1 MFTIIYEKTTGIVK
15 SITSETNADNLSK
28 AINDDLS
35 FIRVDD
41 LPKYNMLRQ
50 RLVVKN
56 NILIVEDLQLTSDQL
71 KMVEWQEYS
80 SEKTQLIEWFNTE
93 YTYKEQKYRRL
104 IVLNKA
110 DDDGVDGN
118 TKLLALYNEAEE
130 KRARIQ
136 ELEQCINNINIV

>member
-15 SITSETNADNLSK
+15 SITSETNADNLLK

-56 NILIVEDLQLTSDQL
+56 NILSIEDLQLTSDQL

-104 IVLNKA
+104 IALNKA
-110 DDDGVDGN
+110 DDDGIDGN

-136 ELEQCINNINIV
+136 ELEKVINN